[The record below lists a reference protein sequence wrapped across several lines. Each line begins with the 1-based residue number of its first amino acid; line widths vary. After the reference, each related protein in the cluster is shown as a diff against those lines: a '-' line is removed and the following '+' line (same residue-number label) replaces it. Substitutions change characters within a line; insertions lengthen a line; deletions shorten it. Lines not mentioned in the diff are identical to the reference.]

1 MSTSVYF
8 LCTPK
13 FLRVFAFLG
22 TSQEFDGQ
30 SPLQRNITIVVA
42 RTFWPANNAVVQV
55 QLVPI
60 PERKGVS
67 IGLACT
73 LLVILE

>member
-22 TSQEFDGQ
+22 ASQEFDGH
-30 SPLQRNITIVVA
+30 SPLQRSITIAVG
-42 RTFWPANNAVVQV
+42 RTVWPTNNAVVQV

-67 IGLACT
+67 SGLACT